1 MSTPP
6 PREGLDAS
14 SIALADS
21 VFLQIVIAA
30 HQRRPLYRALPAVAL
45 LFQLVGVDAIL
56 RFHPSVEEDLT
67 G

>member
-1 MSTPP
+1 MST

-14 SIALADS
+14 SITLADS

-45 LFQLVGVDAIL
+45 LFQLVGVDAFL
-56 RFHPSVEEDLT
+56 RFYPSVEEALT